1 MVASPLGITGHSTR
15 TLKQH
20 ILSSSTNSETSE
32 RSIHAPRHDESP
44 TTSISRPASQ
54 RSSSCRDTSVNRHR
68 LLNPTLFRNNIA
80 STNCRPSPRP
90 APMQPFVTLWPSAYA
105 TLPFFHRRP
114 VSQYDLRPRTA
125 PPSCNW
131 SLPSRTFHEPSSIP
145 SDYFSATR
153 LGKIQDND
161 KHDDVVDLWPT
172 SYNPNPSTSSSASR
186 NLFATIKALD
196 EGRSSGRAPLPSLFT
211 VHHYAAIPQSTLFP
225 AASPFAVPT
234 IGTSATCYLR
244 RATEDGFGA
253 TPSVP
258 AVLVADPPPT
268 PSYHTHSS
276 YARQR

>member
-1 MVASPLGITGHSTR
+1 MT
-15 TLKQH
+15 TL
-20 ILSSSTNSETSE
+20 
-32 RSIHAPRHDESP
+32 
-44 TTSISRPASQ
+44 
-54 RSSSCRDTSVNRHR
+54 
-68 LLNPTLFRNNIA
+68 
-80 STNCRPSPRP
+80 
-90 APMQPFVTLWPSAYA
+90 
-105 TLPFFHRRP
+105 
-114 VSQYDLRPRTA
+114 
-125 PPSCNW
+125 
-131 SLPSRTFHEPSSIP
+131 
-145 SDYFSATR
+145 
-153 LGKIQDND
+153 
-161 KHDDVVDLWPT
+161 
-172 SYNPNPSTSSSASR
+172 STSG
-186 NLFATIKALD
+186 LLLTIQIHLPVQVHPVIFSLLLKALD